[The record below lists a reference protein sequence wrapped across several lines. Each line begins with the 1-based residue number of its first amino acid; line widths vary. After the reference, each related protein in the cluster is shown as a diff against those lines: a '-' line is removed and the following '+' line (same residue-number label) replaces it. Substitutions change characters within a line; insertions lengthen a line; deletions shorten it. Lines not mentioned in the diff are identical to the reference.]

1 MGEDAGTNCAALFCA
16 KDKSAIPKAS
26 VLSDTNGRKFPYMIL
41 PQMGMLV
48 ERGDGESCATRKV
61 RWGRGNRG
69 IAYPAVAGASFSG
82 PYGLSFT
89 QTFFGSEADGT
100 GQMKVDATSHTLSGV
115 VDTNSS
121 FFAQPNTALTGSLQ
135 TTAISG
141 RLTGTL
147 SNKIFPSDLAVA
159 YYLIDSSNGFFV
171 ETDSLNT
178 ANLSLGY
185 FAGRVPVCQGCP

>member
-1 MGEDAGTNCAALFCA
+1 
-16 KDKSAIPKAS
+16 
-26 VLSDTNGRKFPYMIL
+26 
-41 PQMGMLV
+41 
-48 ERGDGESCATRKV
+48 
-61 RWGRGNRG
+61 
-69 IAYPAVAGASFSG
+69 
-82 PYGLSFT
+82 LSFT
-89 QTFFGSEADGT
+89 QNFFGSEADGT
-100 GQMKVDATSHTLSGV
+100 GQMTVDTTAHTLSGI

-121 FFAQPNTALTGSLQ
+121 FFAQPNTALIGSFQ
-135 TTAISG
+135 ATAISG